1 MKKKKKNRYHRHYH
15 VHLALLLYGRNWR
28 RCSMPPCKTLN
39 NVVKIRPIYQYS
51 ICLTIQVHLLK
62 SVKPS
67 AGEVLA
73 RQLPFIF
80 TPRIHPGCEKRFP
93 YFVIEGSNT
102 DRRRHTSNKIKWEQF
117 SWNFFLNGF
126 HSKHQSPF
134 WFYICD
140 TWWWHSDT
148 ILQCP
153 GLNI

>member
-1 MKKKKKNRYHRHYH
+1 MMKIEWYHRFYH
-15 VHLALLLYGRNWR
+15 VHLALHLSGRNWR
-28 RCSMPPCKTLN
+28 LCLMPPCKPWTASCHSPKLSKFN
-39 NVVKIRPIYQYS
+39 
-51 ICLTIQVHLLK
+51 CLTIQIHLLK

-67 AGEVLA
+67 AGDVPA

-102 DRRRHTSNKIKWEQF
+102 DRRRHTSNKIKWEQL

-134 WFYICD
+134 WFSICD